1 MPYLEQSGLLPP
13 TISGFR
19 GHHSTETVLLSL
31 LSDIYTAIDRSQVSL
46 LALLDVSAAFDV
58 VDHELFL
65 QRLHLSFGI
74 DGTTFKWIKSYLT
87 DRTQMVILGITL

>member
-1 MPYLEQSGLLPP
+1 MNAKE
-13 TISGFR
+13 
-19 GHHSTETVLLSL
+19 
-31 LSDIYTAIDRSQVSL
+31 VSL
-46 LALLDVSAAFDV
+46 LALFDVFAAFDV